1 MCDKRN
7 CSKMYTA
14 FNASGRQLENSPPIV
29 GIQRDFIFA
38 MTLKITKCKRLHF
51 IFRSDGDFFLAFLSN
66 GCLELDKKQ
75 TVFAGYC
82 SSSITLST
90 C

>member
-1 MCDKRN
+1 
-7 CSKMYTA
+7 MYTA

-51 IFRSDGDFFLAFLSN
+51 IFRSDGDFFFGLFVKRLFGIGQKADRVCRLLLFIYYALYLLSP
-66 GCLELDKKQ
+66 
-75 TVFAGYC
+75 T
-82 SSSITLST
+82 SRS
-90 C
+90 